1 MSGSSRVAAAHGL
14 PEGAEVYARARLVKE
29 GDQPT
34 HTLTNYYRPEH
45 VEGTRLVD
53 PTPGPAGRGGGF
65 RVLYDAGYGIDHMKE
80 RLFARAATPDEVKQL
95 QLPPGEPVVE
105 LHRTTYTAEGTVVE
119 FAIGVHAASRFAWEY
134 DFDARLGEGQGGAA
148 VISTQDWA
156 DARRVWDYH
165 QMGHSPRP
173 CSVAI
178 GLGSH
183 DLGVADTAVD
193 LYKRGMAPLLLF
205 TGATSPTT
213 RERMPRG
220 EAVRYRERAVELG
233 VPSSDV
239 LVEPR
244 ARNTGE
250 NIRFSRELLEE
261 AGVEVSSVLLISKP
275 YEERRAYA
283 TARKL
288 WPGVEVVSASSP
300 MTLDEYVDSIG
311 DARLVIDM
319 LVGALQRLMIYPE
332 QGFMIGQPL
341 PADVLEAYER
351 LCRAGFTSRLLT
363 TDAPSA

>member
-1 MSGSSRVAAAHGL
+1 M
-14 PEGAEVYARARLVKE
+14 
-29 GDQPT
+29 
-34 HTLTNYYRPEH
+34 
-45 VEGTRLVD
+45 
-53 PTPGPAGRGGGF
+53 
-65 RVLYDAGYGIDHMKE
+65 
-80 RLFARAATPDEVKQL
+80 
-95 QLPPGEPVVE
+95 
-105 LHRTTYTAEGTVVE
+105 
-119 FAIGVHAASRFAWEY
+119 
-134 DFDARLGEGQGGAA
+134 
-148 VISTQDWA
+148 ISAQDWA
-156 DARRVWDYH
+156 DARRVWEYH
-165 QMGHSPRP
+165 QMGHTLRP

-183 DLGVADTAVD
+183 DLGVADTAVS

-220 EAVRYRERAVELG
+220 EAIHYKERALELG
-233 VPSSDV
+233 VPSTAI

-250 NIRFSRELLEE
+250 NIRFSRELLEQE
-261 AGVEVSSVLLISKP
+261 GAEVASMLLISKP

-288 WPGVEVVSASSP
+288 WPAVDVVSASAP

-332 QGFMIGQPL
+332 QGFMISQPV
-341 PADVLEAYER
+341 PSDVLDAYER
-351 LCRAGFTSRLLT
+351 LRQAGFTSRLLT
-363 TDAPSA
+363 TDAPSS